1 MLSRFLK
8 WLFRPKKNFSMRTFL
23 LFTQRWQNITTNYN
37 FIRHKPSNHPWIV
50 INQMKKSCLWQMI
63 WQIKS
68 AQLIESKVNLKWIYR
83 WTSKKMLQGTQAS
96 FKIKLMHLNTYLKT
110 MNTSSNN
117 LWEIL
122 ISQSAD
128 VSCLRQISINVHHF
142 LSNHKLICLIVSIQ
156 ILQRTVKATLSGRAV
171 QTILLGLN
179 KIVSQTISILKIRT
193 TASISLSSLNRI
205 RVKKLN
211 NKFRTFVTKMS
222 ISKLNLQLQLK

>member
-1 MLSRFLK
+1 
-8 WLFRPKKNFSMRTFL
+8 
-23 LFTQRWQNITTNYN
+23 
-37 FIRHKPSNHPWIV
+37 
-50 INQMKKSCLWQMI
+50 
-63 WQIKS
+63 
-68 AQLIESKVNLKWIYR
+68 
-83 WTSKKMLQGTQAS
+83 MLQETQVS

-142 LSNHKLICLIVSIQ
+142 LSSHKLICLIVSIQ

-193 TASISLSSLNRI
+193 TASISPSSLNRI

-222 ISKLNLQLQLK
+222 ISKLNLQLQLKLIQSKAMRRQ